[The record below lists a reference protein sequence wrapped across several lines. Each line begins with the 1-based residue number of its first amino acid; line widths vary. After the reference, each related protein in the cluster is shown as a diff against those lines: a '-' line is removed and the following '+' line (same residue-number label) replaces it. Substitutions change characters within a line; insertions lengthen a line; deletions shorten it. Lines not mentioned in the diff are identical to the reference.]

1 MFAPRQLLRVHRS
14 TVARNKEQIKTVQSD
29 MPLYPEQASNF
40 APSVD
45 ALMVYI
51 TLICVFFAVAIT
63 AAIIFFFFK
72 YRRKDPAEVGVAIH
86 GDMRLET
93 LWIVV
98 PLFLALTMFGW
109 GAVVYVDYRRAPMD
123 TLDIYVIGKQWMWKV
138 QQPTGFREI
147 NELHVPVGRNV
158 KLILASEDVIHDFSV
173 PAFRV
178 KMDVVPGHYNTM
190 WFRPTKAGRYHFF
203 CQQYCGT
210 NHALMGGWV
219 TVMEPMDYA
228 AWLSGSSDATANPV
242 VAGEKL
248 FVEKACVTCHVAD
261 GSGRAPSLNGV
272 YGAKVLLADGST
284 VTADDAYIRESILN
298 PQAKIVAG
306 YQPLMP
312 SFQGQLTEEQLIDL
326 TAYIKSLQS
335 QPVPAKGAGIAP
347 ATGKK

>member
-1 MFAPRQLLRVHRS
+1 MALREEHTR
-14 TVARNKEQIKTVQSD
+14 TVQSQL
-29 MPLYPEQASNF
+29 PLAPEQASNF

-45 ALMVYI
+45 SLMVYI
-51 TLICVFFAVAIT
+51 TAICLFFAVLIT

-72 YRRKDPAEVGVAIH
+72 YRRAHPEQVGVPIH

-93 LWIVV
+93 AWIAV
-98 PLFLALTMFGW
+98 PLLLALTMFGW

-123 TLDIYVIGKQWMWKV
+123 TLDIYVIAKQWMWKA
-138 QQPTGFREI
+138 QQPTGLKEI
-147 NELHVPVGRNV
+147 NELHVPVGRDV

-203 CQQYCGT
+203 CSQYCGT
-210 NHALMGGWV
+210 NHAVMRGWV
-219 TVMEPMDYA
+219 TVMEPAEYA
-228 AWLSGSSDATANPV
+228 AWLSGASEGNENPV

-248 FVEKACVTCHVAD
+248 FAEKACITCHLSD
-261 GSGRAPSLNGV
+261 GRGRAPSLNGL

-284 VTADDAYIRESILN
+284 VTADDAYIRESILD
-298 PQAKIVAG
+298 PKAKIVAG

-312 SFQGQLTEEQLIDL
+312 TFQGQLTEEQILNL

-335 QPVPAKGAGIAP
+335 QPVPATGSGIAP
-347 ATGKK
+347 GTGKK